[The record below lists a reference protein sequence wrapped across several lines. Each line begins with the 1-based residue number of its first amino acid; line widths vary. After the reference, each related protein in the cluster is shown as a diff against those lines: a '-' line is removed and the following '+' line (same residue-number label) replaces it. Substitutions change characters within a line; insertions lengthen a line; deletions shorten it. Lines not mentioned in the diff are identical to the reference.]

1 MRCLIISDIHANLAA
16 FEAVLQDAAKRR
28 LRFDI
33 VWCLGDIVGYGPDP
47 NECIDLLRNWPHVC
61 LAGNHDWAV
70 LGKLG
75 IETFHENAAFVVE
88 WTQARLTR
96 ENLNYLHARPE
107 KDLEGDYLLA
117 HASPREPIWEYVLD
131 VSIAEE
137 NFSDEQMKH
146 VKRAL
151 IGHTHVPAI
160 FVKDSISL
168 AVHAIAPTPTI
179 PIVLKPNYNYIIN
192 PGSVGQP
199 RDGDPRAA
207 YALLDTEK
215 LTWTP
220 YRVEYAIKH
229 TQEKMRAAGFPDR
242 LIERLSHGR

>member
-16 FEAVLQDAAKRR
+16 FEAVLQDAARRR

-47 NECIDLLRNWPHVC
+47 NECIDLLRSLPHVC

-70 LGKLG
+70 LGKLSS
-75 IETFHENAAFVVE
+75 ETFHEHAAFVVE
-88 WTQARLTR
+88 WTRARLTR
-96 ENLNYLHARPE
+96 ENLNYLRARPE
-107 KDLEGDYLLA
+107 QDVEGDYLLA
-117 HASPREPIWEYVLD
+117 HASPREPIWEYVLELS
-131 VSIAEE
+131 VAEE
-137 NFSDEQMKH
+137 NFDYMPTAY
-146 VKRAL
+146 AL

-160 FVKDSISL
+160 FVKNSVTL
-168 AVHAIAPTPTI
+168 AVYAAAPTPSI
-179 PIVLKPNYNYIIN
+179 PIALKPNHNYIIN

-215 LTWTP
+215 STWTP
-220 YRVEYAIKH
+220 HRVEYPIKR